1 MTTTSFIMDAGIG
14 SDIKQMEL
22 VNAAAI
28 SSCITSST
36 MISIIEMGF

>member
-1 MTTTSFIMDAGIG
+1 MDAGIG

-28 SSCITSST
+28 SSVYYFIHNE
-36 MISIIEMGF
+36 INNLNEF